1 MRRQPHPGFSGDFDK
16 FTDRARN
23 VLSLAQEDAQRFG
36 HPYIGT
42 EHLLLGLVRQG
53 EGVAVVVLRNLG
65 VDPPSVRDAV
75 EFIIGRTDRVVLGE
89 VGLTPR
95 AKKVLALAV
104 DEGRRMNH
112 HYIGTEHLLL
122 GLVREGEGIAARV
135 LESLGVNLEKVR
147 TQTIQVLSQRA
158 AIADEAKEFEEA
170 VPPAPLVLV
179 APPAAGPKNNVVTC
193 RLDDRSLD
201 ALDALV
207 EAGVRATRSD
217 AAAWLIAAGI
227 DSHQALF
234 DRLAATIQ
242 TIRQLRQ
249 EAQAIAHEVASA
261 PHARADLSPTTDSSE
276 SPPPPQPRRVVRDET
291 TTEGDEGEGEE
302 EGDDTPPHAPLD

>member
-1 MRRQPHPGFSGDFDK
+1 MRRRPHPGFSDDFDK

-23 VLSLAQEDAQRFG
+23 VLRLAQEDAQRFG

-42 EHLLLGLVRQG
+42 EHLLLGLVR
-53 EGVAVVVLRNLG
+53 EDESVAVVVLRNLG
-65 VDPPSVRDAV
+65 VEPPSVRDAV
-75 EFIIGRTDRVVLGE
+75 VGIIGRTDRVVLGE

-95 AKKVLALAV
+95 AKKVIELAV

-158 AIADEAKEFEEA
+158 AVADEAKEPEDV

-227 DSHQALF
+227 DTHQALF

-242 TIRQLRQ
+242 TIRELRQ

-261 PHARADLSPTTDSSE
+261 PHVHAEAAPPADSGE
-276 SPPPPQPRRVVRDET
+276 PPPPPRRAVQDDS
-291 TTEGDEGEGEE
+291 TTEGAEGEE
-302 EGDDTPPHAPLD
+302 KDEKEGNDTPPQAPLE

>member
-75 EFIIGRTDRVVLGE
+75 VGIIGRTDRVVLGV

-95 AKKVLALAV
+95 AKKVIEVAV
-104 DEGRRMNH
+104 DEGRRMHH

-122 GLVREGEGIAARV
+122 GLLREGEGIAANVLRERFSLFLAAVRVETLRV
-135 LESLGVNLEKVR
+135 LSRRVAV
-147 TQTIQVLSQRA
+147 T
-158 AIADEAKEFEEA
+158 DEAEKREDA
-170 VPPAPLVLV
+170 
-179 APPAAGPKNNVVTC
+179 APPTTGSKNNVV
-193 RLDDRSLD
+193 S
-201 ALDALV
+201 
-207 EAGVRATRSD
+207 
-217 AAAWLIAAGI
+217 
-227 DSHQALF
+227 
-234 DRLAATIQ
+234 
-242 TIRQLRQ
+242 
-249 EAQAIAHEVASA
+249 
-261 PHARADLSPTTDSSE
+261 
-276 SPPPPQPRRVVRDET
+276 
-291 TTEGDEGEGEE
+291 
-302 EGDDTPPHAPLD
+302 

>member
-16 FTDRARN
+16 FTGRARN
-23 VLSLAQEDAQRFG
+23 VLRLAQEEAQRFG

-122 GLVREGEGIAARV
+122 GLLREGEGVAANVLRERFSLFLAAVRV
-135 LESLGVNLEKVR
+135 ETLR
-147 TQTIQVLSQRA
+147 VLSQRMA
-158 AIADEAKEFEEA
+158 VPDEAEKREDA
-170 VPPAPLVLV
+170 V
-179 APPAAGPKNNVVTC
+179 PPAAGPKNNVVTC

-227 DSHQALF
+227 DTHQALF

-261 PHARADLSPTTDSSE
+261 PHARADPSPPADSGE
-276 SPPPPQPRRVVRDET
+276 PPPPPRRVARDEA
-291 TTEGDEGEGEE
+291 TTEGDEGE
-302 EGDDTPPHAPLD
+302 EGGDGTSPQAPID

>member
-1 MRRQPHPGFSGDFDK
+1 MRRQPHPGFSGHFDK

-23 VLSLAQEDAQRFG
+23 VISLAQEEAQRFG

-122 GLVREGEGIAARV
+122 GLLREGEGVAANVLRERFSLFLAAVRV
-135 LESLGVNLEKVR
+135 ETLR
-147 TQTIQVLSQRA
+147 VLSQRMA
-158 AIADEAKEFEEA
+158 VPDEAEKREDA
-170 VPPAPLVLV
+170 V
-179 APPAAGPKNNVVTC
+179 PPAAGPKNNVVTC

-227 DSHQALF
+227 DTHQALF

-249 EAQAIAHEVASA
+249 EAQAIAHQVASA
-261 PHARADLSPTTDSSE
+261 PPPHAEAAPPADSGE
-276 SPPPPQPRRVVRDET
+276 PPQPRRAVQDDS
-291 TTEGDEGEGEE
+291 TTEGSEGREKGEKEGN
-302 EGDDTPPHAPLD
+302 DPPPPAPLG

>member
-1 MRRQPHPGFSGDFDK
+1 MRRQPHPGFSGHFDK

-23 VLSLAQEDAQRFG
+23 VLSLAQEETQRFG

-42 EHLLLGLVRQG
+42 EHLLLGLVRQD
-53 EGVAVVVLRNLG
+53 ESVAVVVLRNLG
-65 VDPPSVRDAV
+65 VDPPSVRDAI
-75 EFIIGRTDRVVLGE
+75 EGIIGRTDRVVLGV

-95 AKKVLALAV
+95 AKKVIELAV

-147 TQTIQVLSQRA
+147 TQTIQVLSQHA
-158 AIADEAKEFEEA
+158 AVADEAKEFEEA

-227 DSHQALF
+227 DTHQALF

-261 PHARADLSPTTDSSE
+261 PHAPADPSPTTDSSE
-276 SPPPPQPRRVVRDET
+276 PPPPRRVVRDET
-291 TTEGDEGEGEE
+291 TTEGDEGEE
-302 EGDDTPPHAPLD
+302 EGDDTPPQAPID

>member
-1 MRRQPHPGFSGDFDK
+1 MRRRPHPGFSGDFDK

-23 VLSLAQEDAQRFG
+23 VLRLAQEDAQRFG
-36 HPYIGT
+36 HSHIGT
-42 EHLLLGLVRQG
+42 EHLLLGLVRQD
-53 EGVAVVVLRNLG
+53 ESMAVVVLRNLG

-75 EFIIGRTDRVVLGE
+75 VGIIGRTDRVVLGE

-122 GLVREGEGIAARV
+122 GLLREGEGIAANVLREPFGLELSAIRV
-135 LESLGVNLEKVR
+135 ETLR
-147 TQTIQVLSQRA
+147 VLSQRMA
-158 AIADEAKEFEEA
+158 VPDEAEKREDA
-170 VPPAPLVLV
+170 APPTPLVLV

-291 TTEGDEGEGEE
+291 ITEGDEGEE
-302 EGDDTPPHAPLD
+302 EGDGTSPQAPID

>member
-16 FTDRARN
+16 FTGRARN
-23 VLSLAQEDAQRFG
+23 VLSLAQEEAQRFG

-65 VDPPSVRDAV
+65 VDPPSVGDAV

-89 VGLTPR
+89 VSLTPR

-122 GLVREGEGIAARV
+122 GLLREGEGVAANVLRERFGLELAAVRVETLRV
-135 LESLGVNLEKVR
+135 LSRRVAVP
-147 TQTIQVLSQRA
+147 
-158 AIADEAKEFEEA
+158 DEAEKREDA
-170 VPPAPLVLV
+170 
-179 APPAAGPKNNVVTC
+179 APPTTGPKNNVVTC
-193 RLDDRSLD
+193 RLDDRSLG

-227 DSHQALF
+227 DTHQALF

-261 PHARADLSPTTDSSE
+261 PHARADPSPTTDSSE
-276 SPPPPQPRRVVRDET
+276 PPPPPRRVVRDET
-291 TTEGDEGEGEE
+291 TTEGDEGED
-302 EGDDTPPHAPLD
+302 EGDDTSPQAPIDRRTTRRKPLGF

>member
-1 MRRQPHPGFSGDFDK
+1 MRRRPHPGFSGHFDK

-23 VLSLAQEDAQRFG
+23 VLRLAQEEAQRFG
-36 HPYIGT
+36 HSHIGT
-42 EHLLLGLVRQG
+42 EHLLLGLVRQD
-53 EGVAVVVLRNLG
+53 ESMAVVVLRNLG

-75 EFIIGRTDRVVLGE
+75 VGIIGRTDRVVLGE

-122 GLVREGEGIAARV
+122 GLLREGEGIAANV
-135 LESLGVNLEKVR
+135 LREPFGLELTAIR
-147 TQTIQVLSQRA
+147 IETLRVLSQRM
-158 AIADEAKEFEEA
+158 A
-170 VPPAPLVLV
+170 VPDEVEKREDA
-179 APPAAGPKNNVVTC
+179 APPTTGPKNNVVTC
-193 RLDDRSLD
+193 RLDDRSLG

-227 DSHQALF
+227 DTHQALF

-261 PHARADLSPTTDSSE
+261 PHARADPSPTTDSSE
-276 SPPPPQPRRVVRDET
+276 PPPPRRVVRDET
-291 TTEGDEGEGEE
+291 TTEGDEGEE
-302 EGDDTPPHAPLD
+302 EGDDTPPQAPID